1 MFVDYYEVLHVS
13 QDASYEEIKAA
24 YRRESIKWHP
34 DKNPNVDTTLQMQRV
49 NEAYAIL
56 KDPEKRQRYNQ
67 EYNRFKQTK
76 QTRSSSQTSHS
87 ESTYSKSEQK
97 QKKTNDSW
105 TYDYEVHDEK
115 VKEDINNARE
125 YAKKLVDEFMSSL
138 KQSAKDAA
146 KGAWSGMKP
155 YLIIILVMVGFGL
168 IISFCSIMSS
178 SVSTNAHPQS
188 ASVVKLDIE
197 EKVVIPDSWRTY
209 NVGNQYEISVP
220 PTVELQ
226 RSYDEYTQLLKKYN
240 LPTNDEVVIFQQ
252 EGLSRRTQ
260 TALNKYCRVM
270 IQYISGNY
278 GDFLTKTETDAL
290 NYEYAALFQEM
301 VTAEIGTASRQ
312 MGDIS
317 YCWKEIRG
325 QKFIEITYKRTGTD
339 FDASIPV
346 KCKLCLFQNNNEMVK
361 MILSYREK
369 EADIWAKDFELV
381 LKSFLWL

>member
-13 QDASYEEIKAA
+13 QDASSEEIKAA

-34 DKNPNVDTTLQMQRV
+34 DKNPNMDTTLQMQRV

-56 KDPEKRQRYNQ
+56 KDPEKRQRYDY

-76 QTRSSSQTSHS
+76 QTRSSSQTSRT
-87 ESTYSKSEQK
+87 ENTYSKSEQE
-97 QKKTNDSW
+97 QKKTNNSW
-105 TYDYEVHDEK
+105 TYDYDVHDEK
-115 VKEDINNARE
+115 VKEDIKNARE

-155 YLIIILVMVGFGL
+155 YLIVILVMMGFGL
-168 IISFCSIMSS
+168 LISFCSAINN
-178 SVSTNAHPQS
+178 SVSNNSYNQPV
-188 ASVVKLDIE
+188 SVVKLDVE
-197 EKVVIPDSWRTY
+197 EKVVIPDTWNTY
-209 NVGNQYEISVP
+209 SVGNQYEISVP
-220 PTVELQ
+220 PTVELK
-226 RSYDEYTQLLKKYN
+226 RPYDEYTQLQKKYN
-240 LPTNDEVVIFQQ
+240 LPINDEVVIFQQ
-252 EGLSRRTQ
+252 DGLSRRTEA
-260 TALNKYCRVM
+260 ALGKYCRVM
-270 IQYISGNY
+270 IQYISGSY
-278 GDFLTKTETDAL
+278 GDFLNKTETDAL
-290 NYEYAALFQEM
+290 NYEYAEIFQEM
-301 VTAEIGTASRQ
+301 VTAEIGPASRQ

-325 QKFIEITYKRTGTD
+325 QKFIEITYRRTGTD

-346 KCKLCLFQNNNEMVK
+346 KCKLCIFQNNNEMVK

-369 EADIWAKDFELV
+369 EADIWAKDFDLV

>member
-13 QDASYEEIKAA
+13 QDASCEEIKAA

-56 KDPEKRQRYNQ
+56 KDSEKRQRYNQ

-87 ESTYSKSEQK
+87 ESTCSKSEQE

-115 VKEDINNARE
+115 VKEDIDNARE

-146 KGAWSGMKP
+146 NGAWSGMKP
-155 YLIIILVMVGFGL
+155 YLIIILVMMGLGL
-168 IISFCSIMSS
+168 IISFCSTMSS
-178 SVSTNAHPQS
+178 SVSTNTHPQS
-188 ASVVKLDIE
+188 TSVVKLDIE
-197 EKVVIPDSWRTY
+197 EKVVIPDTWRTY

-220 PTVELQ
+220 PTVELK
-226 RSYDEYTQLLKKYN
+226 RSYDEYTQLQKKYN
-240 LPTNDEVVIFQQ
+240 IPTNDEVVIFQQ

-260 TALNKYCRVM
+260 TALNKYCRVI

-301 VTAEIGTASRQ
+301 VTAEIGPASRQ

-317 YCWKEIRG
+317 YCWKEIRD
-325 QKFIEITYKRTGTD
+325 QKFIEITYKRTGID

-361 MILSYREK
+361 MIFSYREK

>member
-13 QDASYEEIKAA
+13 QGASSDEIKAA

-56 KDPEKRQRYNQ
+56 KDPEKRQRYDY

-76 QTRSSSQTSHS
+76 QTRSSSQTSQS
-87 ESTYSKSEQK
+87 ESTYSRSEQE
-97 QKKTNDSW
+97 QKKTNNTW

-125 YAKKLVDEFMSSL
+125 YAKKLVEEFMSSL

-155 YLIIILVMVGFGL
+155 YLIVILVMMGIGL
-168 IISFCSIMSS
+168 LISFCSAINN
-178 SVSTNAHPQS
+178 SVSNNSYSQS
-188 ASVVKLDIE
+188 VSVVKLE
-197 EKVVIPDSWRTY
+197 AAEKVVIPDTWRTY
-209 NVGNQYEISVP
+209 NIGNQYEISVP
-220 PTVELQ
+220 PTVELK
-226 RSYDEYTQLLKKYN
+226 RPYDEYTQIQKKLN
-240 LPTNDEVVIFQQ
+240 LPANDEIIIFQQ
-252 EGLSRRTQ
+252 EGLSRRTEA
-260 TALNKYCRVM
+260 ALGKYCRVM
-270 IQYISGNY
+270 IQYISGSY
-278 GDFLTKTETDAL
+278 GDFLNKTETDPL
-290 NYEYAALFQEM
+290 NYEYAAIFQEM
-301 VTAEIGTASRQ
+301 VTAEIGPASRQ

-325 QKFIEITYKRTGTD
+325 QKFIEITYRRTGSD
-339 FDASIPV
+339 FDTSIPV

-369 EADIWAKDFELV
+369 EAEIWAKDFDLV

>member
-13 QDASYEEIKAA
+13 QDVSCEEIKAA

-56 KDPEKRQRYNQ
+56 KDSEKRQRYNQ

-87 ESTYSKSEQK
+87 ESTCSKSEQE

-115 VKEDINNARE
+115 VKEDIDNARE

-146 KGAWSGMKP
+146 NGAWSGMKP
-155 YLIIILVMVGFGL
+155 YLIIILVMMGLGL
-168 IISFCSIMSS
+168 IISFCSTMSS
-178 SVSTNAHPQS
+178 SVSTNTHPQS
-188 ASVVKLDIE
+188 TSVVKLDIE
-197 EKVVIPDSWRTY
+197 EKVVIPDTWRTY

-220 PTVELQ
+220 PTVELK
-226 RSYDEYTQLLKKYN
+226 RSYDEYTQLQKKYN
-240 LPTNDEVVIFQQ
+240 IPTNDEVVIFQQ

-260 TALNKYCRVM
+260 TALNKYCRVI

-301 VTAEIGTASRQ
+301 VTAEIGPASRQ

-317 YCWKEIRG
+317 YCWKEIRD
-325 QKFIEITYKRTGTD
+325 QKFIEITYKRTGID

-361 MILSYREK
+361 MIFSYREK

>member
-13 QDASYEEIKAA
+13 QDASFEEIKAA

-56 KDPEKRQRYNQ
+56 KDPEKRQRYDY
-67 EYNRFKQTK
+67 EYSRFKQTK
-76 QTRSSSQTSHS
+76 QTRSSSQTNQS
-87 ESTYSKSEQK
+87 ENTYGKSNQE
-97 QKKTNDSW
+97 QKKTNNSW

-115 VKEDINNARE
+115 VKEDIKNARE

-155 YLIIILVMVGFGL
+155 YLIVILVMMGFGL
-168 IISFCSIMSS
+168 LISFCNAINN
-178 SVSTNAHPQS
+178 SVSNNSYSQPVA
-188 ASVVKLDIE
+188 VVKLDVE
-197 EKVVIPDSWRTY
+197 ETVVIPDTWNTY
-209 NVGNQYEISVP
+209 NVGNRYEISVP
-220 PTVELQ
+220 PTVELK
-226 RSYDEYTQLLKKYN
+226 RPYDEYTQLQKKYN
-240 LPTNDEVVIFQQ
+240 LPVNDEVVIFQQ
-252 EGLSRRTQ
+252 DGLSRRTEA
-260 TALNKYCRVM
+260 ALGKYCRVM
-270 IQYISGNY
+270 IQYISGSY
-278 GDFLTKTETDAL
+278 GDYLNKTETDAL
-290 NYEYAALFQEM
+290 DYEYASLFQEM
-301 VTAEIGTASRQ
+301 VTAEIGPASRQ

-346 KCKLCLFQNNNEMVK
+346 KCKLCIFQNHNEMVK
-361 MILSYREK
+361 MILAYREK
-369 EADIWAKDFELV
+369 EKDIWENDFDLI
-381 LKSFLWL
+381 LKSFNWL

>member
-13 QDASYEEIKAA
+13 QDASSEEIKAA

-34 DKNPNVDTTLQMQRV
+34 DKNPNIDTTLQMQRV

-56 KDPEKRQRYNQ
+56 KDSEKRQRYDY

-87 ESTYSKSEQK
+87 DNTYSQSEQE
-97 QKKTNDSW
+97 QKKTNNSW

-138 KQSAKDAA
+138 KQSAKDAV

-155 YLIIILVMVGFGL
+155 YLIIILVMMGFGL
-168 IISFCSIMSS
+168 LISFCSAISNSS
-178 SVSTNAHPQS
+178 PIESYSQPVSA
-188 ASVVKLDIE
+188 VKLDAV
-197 EKVVIPDSWRTY
+197 EKVVIPDIWRTY

-220 PTVELQ
+220 PTLELKG
-226 RSYDEYTQLLKKYN
+226 SSDKYTQLQKKYN
-240 LPTNDEVVIFQQ
+240 LPTDEGVIIFQQ
-252 EGLSRRTQ
+252 EGLSQ
-260 TALNKYCRVM
+260 VKETALNKYCRVM
-270 IQYISGNY
+270 IQYYSGNY
-278 GDFLTKTETDAL
+278 GDFLKKTETDEL
-290 NYEYAALFQEM
+290 NHEYAAIFQEM
-301 VTAEIGTASRQ
+301 VTAEIGPASRQ
-312 MGDIS
+312 MGNIS
-317 YCWKEIRG
+317 YCWKECRG
-325 QKFIEITYKRTGTD
+325 QKFIEITYRRTGTD
-339 FDASIPV
+339 FDTSIPV

-369 EADIWAKDFELV
+369 EAEIWAKDFDLV